1 MTALETI
8 PFHGDNLLVAEIDG
22 VPHIVLRPAFEAI
35 GLDADRQIMNMK
47 AQVWATTSVTA
58 VVAADGKTRD
68 MVTAD
73 LRSFLMQLATIPAS
87 RVAEH
92 VRPKLVDY
100 QCEVARVIEAH
111 FTGSRHHLTVPNTI
125 TWDEVAA
132 LTRQR
137 YGIDLEVHDIT
148 RGLRDG
154 GVLKQTGSPKKAY
167 RHWFWHTGTAWT
179 VHPHVLPELVRK
191 LVDTRRALGD
201 LQSQLKLDLALDEQL
216 RREIGRANG
225 AAS

>member
-73 LRSFLMQLATIPAS
+73 LRSFLMQLATPDTHRGRRDRRPEDARGRSEHRRRPRATHLRDRPSARDVRRVPARPS
-87 RVAEH
+87 RVGSGWAC
-92 VRPKLVDY
+92 L
-100 QCEVARVIEAH
+100 AR
-111 FTGSRHHLTVPNTI
+111 
-125 TWDEVAA
+125 
-132 LTRQR
+132 
-137 YGIDLEVHDIT
+137 
-148 RGLRDG
+148 RD
-154 GVLKQTGSPKKAY
+154 V
-167 RHWFWHTGTAWT
+167 
-179 VHPHVLPELVRK
+179 
-191 LVDTRRALGD
+191 
-201 LQSQLKLDLALDEQL
+201 
-216 RREIGRANG
+216 
-225 AAS
+225 

>member
-68 MVTAD
+68 MATAD

-92 VRPKLVDY
+92 VRLGAPTP
-100 QCEVARVIEAH
+100 AR
-111 FTGSRHHLTVPNTI
+111 
-125 TWDEVAA
+125 
-132 LTRQR
+132 
-137 YGIDLEVHDIT
+137 
-148 RGLRDG
+148 
-154 GVLKQTGSPKKAY
+154 
-167 RHWFWHTGTAWT
+167 
-179 VHPHVLPELVRK
+179 
-191 LVDTRRALGD
+191 TRRRSA
-201 LQSQLKLDLALDEQL
+201 
-216 RREIGRANG
+216 
-225 AAS
+225 

>member
-1 MTALETI
+1 MTTLETI
-8 PFHGDNLLVAEIDG
+8 PFHGDNLLVAEIDE

-68 MVTAD
+68 MATAD

-111 FTGSRHHLTVPNTI
+111 FTGSRHHLTVPNTQGS
-125 TWDEVAA
+125 THRSRAA
-132 LTRQR
+132 GDTPAPGEYQ
-137 YGIDLEVHDIT
+137 
-148 RGLRDG
+148 
-154 GVLKQTGSPKKAY
+154 LKQEARHESPARSAPATPNQPKERFDATPQAY
-167 RHWFWHTGTAWT
+167 
-179 VHPHVLPELVRK
+179 VP
-191 LVDTRRALGD
+191 
-201 LQSQLKLDLALDEQL
+201 S
-216 RREIGRANG
+216 
-225 AAS
+225 